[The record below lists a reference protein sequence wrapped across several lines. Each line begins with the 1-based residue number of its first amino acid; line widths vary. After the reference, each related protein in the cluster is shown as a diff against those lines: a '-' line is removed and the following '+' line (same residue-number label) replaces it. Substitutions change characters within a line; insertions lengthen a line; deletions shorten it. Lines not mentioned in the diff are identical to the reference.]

1 MITKPITAILA
12 AALLVSASGT
22 VSSIYFMSSEEVDL
36 TDGSAFILQGID
48 ANQSTTT
55 APEGTSIFFDVDN
68 TALHT
73 LGDLLELST
82 AQVGNAT
89 TTTTTNATSISERN
103 LLVALEDGG
112 LVNGTMSLECEG
124 EIIAQGRINGTIG
137 TFGASPGTYNGCTI
151 SISDDEITDT
161 GEIDE
166 LIVVSDSEEDYQNSL
181 VTSETA
187 NEEGTFESS
196 VTVPNVEGGEYAIL
210 AVADDAR
217 TAVSALSVTVAE
229 TVTEPAANATE
240 DIVNETITQ
249 VPGEEELAEEEST
262 ELLTVG
268 IIPNGTEGVAPATF
282 EFEANITG
290 GTEPYTYLWDFGDG
304 SEESDEQ
311 TVLHTFEEAGIYN
324 VVLTITDEN
333 GEEASDNL
341 EITVNEPSP
350 TIAEPLTVGIIS
362 NSTEGVAPA
371 TFEFQANLTGG
382 TEPYTYLWDFGD
394 GSEESDEQTV
404 LHTFEEAGIYN
415 VTLTATDTD
424 DQDAS
429 ASIEISVEEAPPALP
444 PTIAEPLTVG
454 IISNSTEGVA
464 PATFEFEANITGG
477 TEPYAIS
484 WNFGDGS
491 EESDE
496 QTVLHTFEEAGIYNV
511 VLTIT
516 DENGEEA
523 SDNLEITVNE
533 PSPTIAEP
541 LTAEIISNSTEGV
554 APATFEF
561 QANLTGGTEPY
572 TYLWDFGDGS
582 EESDEQTVLHTFEEA
597 GIYNVTLTA
606 TDTDDQDASAS
617 IEISVE
623 EAPPALPPTIAE
635 PLTVGIISNSTEGV
649 APATFEFEANIT
661 GGTEPYAI
669 SWNFG
674 DGSEESD
681 EQTVLHT
688 FEEAGI
694 YNVVLTITDE
704 NGEEASDNLEIT
716 VNEPS
721 PTIAEPLTV
730 GIISNSTEG
739 VAPATFEEAGIYNV
753 TLTAT
758 DTDDQDASASIE
770 ISVEEAPAEVVE
782 EEGEATTTTVQN
794 QTQNNQ
800 TGTAGEEEPTVQLD
814 ETSAE
819 PGSPIAISGE
829 GFQPDIPIQIFIN
842 NVQITNVL
850 TNVEGSFNTVVIVPT
865 TVAAGSAQVVVRTE
879 QTTIV
884 QNVNIIQLDGGTE
897 VPSTLRLTAVSATDN
912 GEALPNAPVS
922 IFDASSGEVV
932 ERGRTPMDIELPE
945 GTYSIFYSDF
955 GRFEF
960 ESAEPGRWIDTP
972 DGGSGL
978 ITIREGRNTTV
989 TALYSEQP
997 APPPPPRVT
1006 DNSLTLRTQDT
1017 QGNPIQGMFVTIYNA
1032 EAAEKIE
1039 QGFTEL
1045 RVDDLPPGTYPV
1057 FFSNFE
1063 DLEFLSASPGTW
1075 IQTPFGGVGLVTIPD
1090 DGEDHNIVVTAEY
1103 NRTTVVEEEQ
1113 FNIQAPLDLEGN
1125 IFTITSNQ
1133 TRPEGPFVMS
1143 GTFALRVSDE
1153 EPVSATLSAFF
1164 MSAREDSNENVD
1176 LESQRSRDHDT
1187 FQIVDLKP
1195 SVARPIGLNSY
1206 VVSGTADLLLNGDM
1220 YSNDE
1225 RIVVIV
1231 RGGEELTPTNVE
1243 IDFRGDQ
1250 RYSAAN
1256 RLDTLYGVVSSGF
1269 Q

>member
-1 MITKPITAILA
+1 MMAKPITAVLA
-12 AALLVSASGT
+12 VALLLSSLGT
-22 VSSIYFMSSEEVDL
+22 VGSFYFVSSQGQTTTEPPELTLSESEASPGSVIEVEGINFGANSQVSIYFTSFEEADL
-36 TDGSAFILQGID
+36 TDGSAFVLQGID

-55 APEGTSIFFDVDN
+55 TEPEGTSTFFDTDGG
-68 TALHT
+68 ALHT
-73 LGDLLELST
+73 LGDLLDT
-82 AQVGNAT
+82 
-89 TTTTTNATSISERN
+89 TSISEHN
-103 LLVALEDGG
+103 LLVVLEERAP
-112 LVNGTMSLECEG
+112 VNGTMSLECED
-124 EIIAQGRINGTIG
+124 ENIAQGSINGTFG
-137 TFGASPGTYNGCTI
+137 TFGVSPGTYNECSI
-151 SISDDEITDT
+151 SILDGDITDT
-161 GEIDE
+161 GEIEE
-166 LIVVSDSEEDYQNSL
+166 LVVVSDSEEDYENSL

-187 NEEGTFESS
+187 NEEGTFGSS
-196 VTVPNVEGGEYAIL
+196 ITVPNVEGGEYAIL
-210 AVADDAR
+210 AVADDRR
-217 TAVSALSVTVAE
+217 TAVSALSVTAAE
-229 TVTEPAANATE
+229 SVTEPAVDTFADNATE
-240 DIVNETITQ
+240 GIIMNETIT
-249 VPGEEELAEEEST
+249 PAPEEEEELVEEET
-262 ELLTVG
+262 TRILT
-268 IIPNGTEGVAPATF
+268 A
-282 EFEANITG
+282 
-290 GTEPYTYLWDFGDG
+290 
-304 SEESDEQ
+304 
-311 TVLHTFEEAGIYN
+311 
-324 VVLTITDEN
+324 
-333 GEEASDNL
+333 
-341 EITVNEPSP
+341 
-350 TIAEPLTVGIIS
+350 GIIS

-394 GSEESDEQTV
+394 GSEGSDEQTV

-424 DQDAS
+424 NQDAS
-429 ASIEISVEEAPPALP
+429 
-444 PTIAEPLTVG
+444 
-454 IISNSTEGVA
+454 
-464 PATFEFEANITGG
+464 
-477 TEPYAIS
+477 
-484 WNFGDGS
+484 D
-491 EESDE
+491 
-496 QTVLHTFEEAGIYNV
+496 
-511 VLTIT
+511 
-516 DENGEEA
+516 
-523 SDNLEITVNE
+523 
-533 PSPTIAEP
+533 
-541 LTAEIISNSTEGV
+541 
-554 APATFEF
+554 
-561 QANLTGGTEPY
+561 
-572 TYLWDFGDGS
+572 
-582 EESDEQTVLHTFEEA
+582 
-597 GIYNVTLTA
+597 
-606 TDTDDQDASAS
+606 
-617 IEISVE
+617 
-623 EAPPALPPTIAE
+623 
-635 PLTVGIISNSTEGV
+635 
-649 APATFEFEANIT
+649 
-661 GGTEPYAI
+661 
-669 SWNFG
+669 
-674 DGSEESD
+674 
-681 EQTVLHT
+681 
-688 FEEAGI
+688 
-694 YNVVLTITDE
+694 
-704 NGEEASDNLEIT
+704 
-716 VNEPS
+716 
-721 PTIAEPLTV
+721 
-730 GIISNSTEG
+730 
-739 VAPATFEEAGIYNV
+739 
-753 TLTAT
+753 
-758 DTDDQDASASIE
+758 SIE

-800 TGTAGEEEPTVQLD
+800 TDTAGEEEPTVQLD

-819 PGSPIAISGE
+819 PGSPMAISGE
-829 GFQPDIPIQIFIN
+829 GFQPDTPIQIFIN

-865 TVAAGSAQVVVRTE
+865 TVAAGSAQVVVRTQ

-897 VPSTLRLTAVSATDN
+897 VPSTLRLTAVSATNN
-912 GEALPNAPVS
+912 GEALRNAPVTV
-922 IFDASSGEVV
+922 FDASSGEVV
-932 ERGRTPMDIELPE
+932 ERGRTPLDIELPE

-1006 DNSLTLRTQDT
+1006 DNSITLRTQDT

-1057 FFSNFE
+1057 FFANFE

-1090 DGEDHNIVVTAEY
+1090 DGEDHNIIVTAEY

-1195 SVARPIGLNSY
+1195 RVARPIGLNSY

-1231 RGGEELTPTNVE
+1231 RGGEELTPTNIE
-1243 IDFRGDQ
+1243 IDFRGDE

>member
-1 MITKPITAILA
+1 MMAKPITAILA
-12 AALLVSASGT
+12 VALLLSASGT
-22 VSSIYFMSSEEVDL
+22 VGSFYFVSSQGQTTIEPAELTLSESEASPGSVIEVEGINFGANSQISIYFMSAEEADL
-36 TDGSAFILQGID
+36 TDGSAFVLQGID

-55 APEGTSIFFDVDN
+55 TTEPEGTSAFFDADGD
-68 TALHT
+68 ALHT
-73 LGDLLELST
+73 LGNLLDT
-82 AQVGNAT
+82 
-89 TTTTTNATSISERN
+89 TSISEHN
-103 LLVALEDGG
+103 LLVVLEERVP
-112 LVNGTMSLECEG
+112 VNGTISLECED
-124 EIIAQGRINGTIG
+124 ENIAQGLINGTIG
-137 TFGASPGTYNGCTI
+137 TFGASPGTYNECSI
-151 SISDDEITDT
+151 SISDDDDDIIDT
-161 GEIDE
+161 GEIEE
-166 LIVVSDSEEDYQNSL
+166 LVVVSDSEEDYENSL
-181 VTSETA
+181 VASETA
-187 NEEGTFESS
+187 NEEGTFGSS
-196 VTVPNVEGGEYAIL
+196 ITVPNVEGGEYAIL
-210 AVADDAR
+210 AVADDRR
-217 TAVSALSVTVAE
+217 TAASALSVTAAE
-229 TVTEPAANATE
+229 SVTEPAVDTSADNATE
-240 DIVNETITQ
+240 GIIMNETIT
-249 VPGEEELAEEEST
+249 PTPEEEEELAEEEAT
-262 ELLTVG
+262 GILT
-268 IIPNGTEGVAPATF
+268 
-282 EFEANITG
+282 
-290 GTEPYTYLWDFGDG
+290 
-304 SEESDEQ
+304 
-311 TVLHTFEEAGIYN
+311 
-324 VVLTITDEN
+324 
-333 GEEASDNL
+333 
-341 EITVNEPSP
+341 
-350 TIAEPLTVGIIS
+350 AEIIS
-362 NSTEGVAPA
+362 NGTEGVAPA

-454 IISNSTEGVA
+454 II
-464 PATFEFEANITGG
+464 P
-477 TEPYAIS
+477 
-484 WNFGDGS
+484 
-491 EESDE
+491 
-496 QTVLHTFEEAGIYNV
+496 
-511 VLTIT
+511 
-516 DENGEEA
+516 NG
-523 SDNLEITVNE
+523 
-533 PSPTIAEP
+533 
-541 LTAEIISNSTEGV
+541 
-554 APATFEF
+554 
-561 QANLTGGTEPY
+561 
-572 TYLWDFGDGS
+572 
-582 EESDEQTVLHTFEEA
+582 
-597 GIYNVTLTA
+597 
-606 TDTDDQDASAS
+606 
-617 IEISVE
+617 
-623 EAPPALPPTIAE
+623 
-635 PLTVGIISNSTEGV
+635 TEGV

-739 VAPATFEEAGIYNV
+739 VAPATFEFEANITGGTEPYTYLWNFGDGSEESDEQTVLHTFEEAGIYNV
-753 TLTAT
+753 TLAAT
-758 DTDDQDASASIE
+758 DIDNQDAFDSIE
-770 ISVEEAPAEVVE
+770 ITVEEALAEVVE
-782 EEGEATTTTVQN
+782 EEGEATTTVQN

-912 GEALPNAPVS
+912 GEALRNAPVT

-1006 DNSLTLRTQDT
+1006 DNSITLRAQDT

-1057 FFSNFE
+1057 FFANFE
-1063 DLEFLSASPGTW
+1063 DLEFLSGSPGTW
-1075 IQTPFGGVGLVTIPD
+1075 IQTPFGGVGLVTIPN

-1231 RGGEELTPTNVE
+1231 RGGEELTPTNIE
-1243 IDFRGDQ
+1243 IDFRGDE

>member
-1 MITKPITAILA
+1 MMAKPITAILA
-12 AALLVSASGT
+12 VALLVSASGT
-22 VSSIYFMSSEEVDL
+22 VSSFYFVSSQGQTTTTEPAELTLSESEALPRSIVEVEGSDFGANSQVSIYFMSSEEVDL

-89 TTTTTNATSISERN
+89 TTTTTNATTTATNATSISERN

-137 TFGASPGTYNGCTI
+137 TFGANPGTYNECTI
-151 SISDDEITDT
+151 SISDGDITDT

-166 LIVVSDSEEDYQNSL
+166 LIVVSDSEEDYVNSL

-187 NEEGTFESS
+187 NEEGTFVSS

-262 ELLTVG
+262 ELLTAE
-268 IIPNGTEGVAPATF
+268 IISNGTQGVAPATF

-290 GTEPYTYLWDFGDG
+290 GTEPYTYVWDFDDD

-311 TVLHTFEEAGIYN
+311 NVVHTFEEAGTYN
-324 VVLTITDEN
+324 ITLTVTDSEDQT
-333 GEEASDNL
+333 ASDSI
-341 EITVNEPSP
+341 EITV
-350 TIAEPLTVGIIS
+350 
-362 NSTEGVAPA
+362 
-371 TFEFQANLTGG
+371 
-382 TEPYTYLWDFGD
+382 
-394 GSEESDEQTV
+394 
-404 LHTFEEAGIYN
+404 EEA
-415 VTLTATDTD
+415 A
-424 DQDAS
+424 
-429 ASIEISVEEAPPALP
+429 
-444 PTIAEPLTVG
+444 
-454 IISNSTEGVA
+454 
-464 PATFEFEANITGG
+464 
-477 TEPYAIS
+477 
-484 WNFGDGS
+484 
-491 EESDE
+491 
-496 QTVLHTFEEAGIYNV
+496 
-511 VLTIT
+511 
-516 DENGEEA
+516 
-523 SDNLEITVNE
+523 
-533 PSPTIAEP
+533 
-541 LTAEIISNSTEGV
+541 
-554 APATFEF
+554 
-561 QANLTGGTEPY
+561 
-572 TYLWDFGDGS
+572 
-582 EESDEQTVLHTFEEA
+582 
-597 GIYNVTLTA
+597 
-606 TDTDDQDASAS
+606 
-617 IEISVE
+617 
-623 EAPPALPPTIAE
+623 
-635 PLTVGIISNSTEGV
+635 
-649 APATFEFEANIT
+649 
-661 GGTEPYAI
+661 
-669 SWNFG
+669 
-674 DGSEESD
+674 
-681 EQTVLHT
+681 
-688 FEEAGI
+688 
-694 YNVVLTITDE
+694 
-704 NGEEASDNLEIT
+704 
-716 VNEPS
+716 
-721 PTIAEPLTV
+721 
-730 GIISNSTEG
+730 
-739 VAPATFEEAGIYNV
+739 
-753 TLTAT
+753 
-758 DTDDQDASASIE
+758 
-770 ISVEEAPAEVVE
+770 
-782 EEGEATTTTVQN
+782 TTTVQN

-800 TGTAGEEEPTVQLD
+800 TETGEEEPTVQLD

-819 PGSPIAISGE
+819 PGSPLAISGE

-842 NVQITNVL
+842 NIQITNVI

-865 TVAAGSAQVVVRTE
+865 TVTTGSAQVVVRTE
-879 QTTIV
+879 QTNII
-884 QNVNIIQLDGGTE
+884 QNVNIIQLDATTE
-897 VPSTLRLTAVSATDN
+897 GPSTLRLTAVSATDN
-912 GEALPNAPVS
+912 GEALRDAPVT
-922 IFDASSGEVV
+922 IIDTSSGEVI
-932 ERGRTPMDIELPE
+932 ETGRTPIDIELPE

-955 GRFEF
+955 ERFEF
-960 ESAEPGRWIDTP
+960 ESAEPGRWIDTL

-997 APPPPPRVT
+997 APPPPPPRVT
-1006 DNSLTLRTQDT
+1006 DNSLTLRAQDT
-1017 QGNPIQGMFVTIYNA
+1017 QGNLIQDMFVTIYNA
-1032 EAAEKIE
+1032 EARERIE
-1039 QGFTEL
+1039 QGFTEF
-1045 RVDDLPPGTYPV
+1045 RVDDLPPGTYPI

-1063 DLEFLSASPGTW
+1063 DLVFLSASPGTW

-1090 DGEDHNIVVTAEY
+1090 DSEDHNIVVTAEY
-1103 NRTTVVEEEQ
+1103 NRTTIVEEQ
-1113 FNIQAPLDLEGN
+1113 FNIQAPLDLEGD
-1125 IFTITSNQ
+1125 IFSITSNQ

-1143 GTFALRVSDE
+1143 GSFALRVSDE
-1153 EPVSATLSAFF
+1153 EPVSATLSAYF

-1195 SVARPIGLNSY
+1195 RVARPIGLNSY

>member
-1 MITKPITAILA
+1 MMAKPITAILA
-12 AALLVSASGT
+12 VALLLSASGT
-22 VSSIYFMSSEEVDL
+22 VGSFYFVSSQGQTTIEPAELTLSESEASPGSVIEVEGINFGANSQISIYFMSAEEADL
-36 TDGSAFILQGID
+36 TDGSAFVLQGID

-55 APEGTSIFFDVDN
+55 TTEPEGTSAFFDADGD
-68 TALHT
+68 ALHT
-73 LGDLLELST
+73 LGNLLDT
-82 AQVGNAT
+82 
-89 TTTTTNATSISERN
+89 TSISEHN
-103 LLVALEDGG
+103 LLVVLEERVP
-112 LVNGTMSLECEG
+112 VNGTISLECED
-124 EIIAQGRINGTIG
+124 ENIAQGLINGTIG
-137 TFGASPGTYNGCTI
+137 TFGASPGTYNECSI
-151 SISDDEITDT
+151 SISDDDDDIIDT
-161 GEIDE
+161 GEIEE
-166 LIVVSDSEEDYQNSL
+166 LVVVSDSEEDYENSL
-181 VTSETA
+181 VASETA
-187 NEEGTFESS
+187 NEEGTFGSS
-196 VTVPNVEGGEYAIL
+196 ITVPNVEGGEYAIL
-210 AVADDAR
+210 AVADDRR
-217 TAVSALSVTVAE
+217 TAASALSVTAAE
-229 TVTEPAANATE
+229 SVTEPAVDTSADNATE
-240 DIVNETITQ
+240 GIIMNETIT
-249 VPGEEELAEEEST
+249 PTPEEEEELAEEEAT
-262 ELLTVG
+262 GILTAE
-268 IIPNGTEGVAPATF
+268 IISNGTEGVAPATF
-282 EFEANITG
+282 EFEANI
-290 GTEPYTYLWDFGDG
+290 
-304 SEESDEQ
+304 
-311 TVLHTFEEAGIYN
+311 
-324 VVLTITDEN
+324 
-333 GEEASDNL
+333 
-341 EITVNEPSP
+341 
-350 TIAEPLTVGIIS
+350 
-362 NSTEGVAPA
+362 
-371 TFEFQANLTGG
+371 TGG

-477 TEPYAIS
+477 TEPYTYL

-511 VLTIT
+511 TLAAT
-516 DENGEEA
+516 DI
-523 SDNLEITVNE
+523 DNQDAFDSIEITV
-533 PSPTIAEP
+533 
-541 LTAEIISNSTEGV
+541 
-554 APATFEF
+554 
-561 QANLTGGTEPY
+561 
-572 TYLWDFGDGS
+572 
-582 EESDEQTVLHTFEEA
+582 EEA
-597 GIYNVTLTA
+597 L
-606 TDTDDQDASAS
+606 
-617 IEISVE
+617 
-623 EAPPALPPTIAE
+623 
-635 PLTVGIISNSTEGV
+635 
-649 APATFEFEANIT
+649 
-661 GGTEPYAI
+661 
-669 SWNFG
+669 
-674 DGSEESD
+674 
-681 EQTVLHT
+681 
-688 FEEAGI
+688 
-694 YNVVLTITDE
+694 
-704 NGEEASDNLEIT
+704 
-716 VNEPS
+716 
-721 PTIAEPLTV
+721 
-730 GIISNSTEG
+730 
-739 VAPATFEEAGIYNV
+739 
-753 TLTAT
+753 
-758 DTDDQDASASIE
+758 
-770 ISVEEAPAEVVE
+770 AEVVE
-782 EEGEATTTTVQN
+782 EEGEATTTVQN

-912 GEALPNAPVS
+912 GEALRNAPVT

-1006 DNSLTLRTQDT
+1006 DNSITLRAQDT

-1057 FFSNFE
+1057 FFANFE
-1063 DLEFLSASPGTW
+1063 DLEFLSGSPGTW
-1075 IQTPFGGVGLVTIPD
+1075 IQTPFGGVGLVTIPN

-1231 RGGEELTPTNVE
+1231 RGGEELTPTNIE
-1243 IDFRGDQ
+1243 IDFRGDE